1 MKFWKMEA
9 AGNDFVIFDGRNRK
23 IREINKLAKK
33 LCDRHFGIGA
43 DGILFCESSS
53 IADMK

>member
-23 IREINKLAKK
+23 IREINKLAKNFVI
-33 LCDRHFGIGA
+33 D
-43 DGILFCESSS
+43 ILE
-53 IADMK
+53 